1 MGYEKSEK
9 MPKGVMASDMTGM
22 KRVGASSVDKE
33 KFHSGASGEKIP
45 KAALASDTTGERRAK
60 IVGGVGMGAKDSPT
74 RHDIDKQDGFAGEM
88 KGGSREHM
96 CYEHERK
103 EYR

>member
-74 RHDIDKQDGFAGEM
+74 RHDTGKQDGFCGEM
-88 KGGSREHM
+88 KGGSSEKM

>member
-9 MPKGVMASDMTGM
+9 MPKGVTASDMTGQ

-33 KFHSGASGEKIP
+33 KFHSGASGEKMP
-45 KAALASDTTGERRAK
+45 KGALASDMSGERRAK
-60 IVGGVGMGAKDSPT
+60 IVGGVGMGSKDSAMRNDT
-74 RHDIDKQDGFAGEM
+74 GKQDGFCGEM

-96 CYEHERK
+96 AYVHERK

>member
-33 KFHSGASGEKIP
+33 KFHSGRTGEKIP

-74 RHDIDKQDGFAGEM
+74 RHDIGKQDGFAGEM
-88 KGGSREHM
+88 KGGSSEKM